1 MVMHHAEI
9 TIEEGAYEIRAD
21 LKSPSNGSDR
31 GVILAHGG
39 IVNRKSL
46 SRTGFCLAE
55 YLGRELDAHVL
66 TPDMTGET
74 RVHRSGGLSLEDSVN
89 ILGISIDYLSDVLGV
104 ERMVGFGHSLGS
116 HVLANVVESRGEVVA
131 ASTYGG
137 PTAPGNTGRYMNYM
151 SKLLNVGFLRH
162 LTLSVDEFS
171 KFFDEET
178 REYFYNV
185 MMKRDDYGRAH
196 YDVEYEFGYL
206 MDSMD
211 FFNAYIE
218 RFSNWGRPVMVSFG
232 ENDSVVRSSRKRYG
246 DRERMGNVEFRII
259 QGGCHITP
267 CREEP
272 DEVSKLKPIRDF
284 LERHLVSTGEED
296 SYRVVTEVPNPNI
309 VAGE

>member
-1 MVMHHAEI
+1 MLHSEI
-9 TIEEGAYEIRAD
+9 TLEEGAYEVRAD
-21 LKSPSNGSDR
+21 LKSPLNGSEW

-46 SRTGFCLAE
+46 SRTGFCFAE
-55 YLGRELDAHVL
+55 YLCRELDAHVL
-66 TPDMTGET
+66 TPDLAGET
-74 RVHRSGGLSLEDSVN
+74 RVHKSEEPSLEDSVD
-89 ILGISIDYLSDVLGV
+89 ILEIGIDYLSDVIGV
-104 ERMVGFGHSLGS
+104 DRIVGFGHSLGS
-116 HVLANVVESRGEVVA
+116 HILANAAESSGKVVA

-137 PTAPGNTGRYMNYM
+137 PSAPGSTGRYLNYM
-151 SKLLNVGFLRH
+151 SKLLNVDFLRH
-162 LTLSVDEFS
+162 LTLSVDDFS

-178 REYFYNV
+178 REYFYDV
-185 MMKRDDYGRAH
+185 MMRRDDYGGSH
-196 YDVEYEFGYL
+196 YALEYEFGYL

>member
-1 MVMHHAEI
+1 MHHAEV

-21 LKSPSNGSDR
+21 LKSPVNGSDR

-46 SRTGFCLAE
+46 SRTGFCMAE
-55 YLGRELDAHVL
+55 YLCRELDAHVL

-74 RVHRSGGLSLEDSVN
+74 RVHKPGEPSLEDSME
-89 ILGISIDYLSDVLGV
+89 ILEVSIDYLSDVIGV
-104 ERMVGFGHSLGS
+104 DRIAGFGHSIGS
-116 HVLANVVESRGEVVA
+116 HILANVVESCGKVVA

-137 PTAPGNTGRYMNYM
+137 PTIPGSNGHYLSLMG
-151 SKLLNVGFLRH
+151 KLLKVGFLRH
-162 LTLSVDEFS
+162 LTVSVDEFS

-185 MMKRDDYGRAH
+185 MMKRDEYGGNL
-196 YDVEYEFGYL
+196 YDLEYKVGYL

-211 FFNAYIE
+211 FFTSYID
-218 RFSNWGRPVMVSFG
+218 RFRNWGRPTLVSFG
-232 ENDSVVRSSRKRYG
+232 ESDSIVRSSRQRYR
-246 DRERMGNVEFRII
+246 DRERVGNVEFRVIP
-259 QGGCHITP
+259 GGCHITP

-272 DEVSKLKPIRDF
+272 DKVSKLKPIRDF
-284 LERHLVSTGEED
+284 LERNLAATGEEAAYIE
-296 SYRVVTEVPNPNI
+296 SAEVPNPRI